1 MLSIK
6 ALLTKILENLVSL
19 NNRFSYKNSGSLNDL
34 KTAGLYF
41 CDSPTDK
48 PTNAPWTSWAVEVIK
63 ATNAVKQIAHP
74 VGADAGMFTRRY
86 DGSTWTDWV
95 NVCPTNQI
103 TGNLSTVK
111 YVAKPK
117 GYGYG
122 SFIILGTA
130 GGVGAVAL
138 VVTINNSSI
147 SSIINLVTGAA
158 WTSANFTVTYS
169 VTNNVGYI
177 GLKTTSTANSNITV
191 IAG

>member
-6 ALLTKILENLVSL
+6 ALLEKILGNLISL
-19 NNRFSYKNSGSLNDL
+19 NSRFAYKNGGSLNDL

-48 PTNAPWTSWAVEVIK
+48 PANAPWTSWAVEAIK
-63 ATNAVKQIAHP
+63 ATNAVKQIAYP
-74 VGADAGMFTRRY
+74 VGADAGMWTRRY
-86 DGSTWTDWV
+86 DGSSWTDWV

-103 TGNLSTVK
+103 VGNISTTK
-111 YVAKPK
+111 YIAKPK

-122 SFIILGTA
+122 SFFIIGTV
-130 GGVGAVAL
+130 GGIGAVAL
-138 VVTINNSSI
+138 VVTINNSAI

-158 WTSANFTVTYS
+158 WTNANFTVTYS
-169 VTNNVGYI
+169 VTNGVGYI
-177 GLKTTSTANSNITV
+177 GVKTTSTANTNITV